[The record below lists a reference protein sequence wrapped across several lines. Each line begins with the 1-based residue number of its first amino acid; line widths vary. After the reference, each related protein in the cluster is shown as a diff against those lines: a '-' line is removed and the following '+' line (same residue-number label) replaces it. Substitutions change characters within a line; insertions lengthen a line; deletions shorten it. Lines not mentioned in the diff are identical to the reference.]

1 MGGRPVSPVS
11 PEACV
16 MSQSFGPSA
25 KAPPASATKPKPA
38 ARAPGNLGEEEYACR
53 ELNQPGAYV
62 SDYVIQKLQRI
73 IVHHYRAERLLGNRG
88 LIEPQELMHPSF
100 HSTPPIQNIFPVI
113 VWMPG
118 HWVFC
123 IADGR
128 TNNLYIFDSFHS
140 NQHLQE
146 IKKRM
151 FHLCPRTSSKEG
163 QRWTLKPVHCQ
174 QQPPYSNDCA
184 AFALAFLD
192 VYCKLLTEKDRPPP
206 LDDIILAMANS
217 KYIACLPRSAKNPF

>member
-11 PEACV
+11 PKACV
-16 MSQSFGPSA
+16 MPQSFGPSA
-25 KAPPASATKPKPA
+25 KAQRASATKSKPA
-38 ARAPGNLGEEEYACR
+38 ARAAGNLSEEEYARR
-53 ELNQPGAYV
+53 ELRQPGAYV
-62 SDYVIQKLQRI
+62 SDYVIHKLQRI
-73 IVHHYRAERLLGNRG
+73 IVHYYRAERLLDNRG
-88 LIEPQELMHPSF
+88 LISPQELMHPSY

-128 TNNLYIFDSFHS
+128 NNDLYVFDSLYRK
-140 NQHLQE
+140 QHLRE
-146 IKKRM
+146 IEKRM

-174 QQPPYSNDCA
+174 QQPLCSNDCA
-184 AFALAFLD
+184 AFALSFLD
-192 VYCKLLTEKDRPPP
+192 VYCKLLTEKDIPPP

-217 KYIACLPRSAKNPF
+217 RYIACLPRSAKNPF